1 MGPSVDPLIDGM
13 LGKQAV
19 AGALE
24 IWAVDSAL
32 GPKTGAEAAKHEW
45 QTLCIWG
52 GPCSSAGGSDSW
64 QIMVQMARVAGA
76 EAQLPKST
84 RPPIFRRTLNFLI
97 TLAHNMDYR
106 FHPEYSMAY
115 ANSSSE

>member
-1 MGPSVDPLIDGM
+1 MAVGPSVDPLIDGM

-19 AGALE
+19 EGALE

-32 GPKTGAEAAKHEW
+32 GPTTGVEAAKHEW

-64 QIMVQMARVAGA
+64 QVRASLLGLCFTAGSA
-76 EAQLPKST
+76 SQRIE
-84 RPPIFRRTLNFLI
+84 R
-97 TLAHNMDYR
+97 
-106 FHPEYSMAY
+106 
-115 ANSSSE
+115 